1 MQLSGLVGASFASS
15 PNRWIQNKKKLQ
27 SESEVFIAGV
37 GLEPTA
43 SGL

>member
-15 PNRWIQNKKKLQ
+15 PTDGFKTKKNFRANLKF
-27 SESEVFIAGV
+27 FIAGV